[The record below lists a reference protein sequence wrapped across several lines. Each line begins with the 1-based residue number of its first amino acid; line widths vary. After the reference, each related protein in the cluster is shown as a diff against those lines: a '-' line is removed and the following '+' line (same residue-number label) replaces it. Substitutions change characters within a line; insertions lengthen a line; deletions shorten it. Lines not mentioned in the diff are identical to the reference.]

1 MFIKG
6 KSDKYSVKEMCKL
19 LEVPRSTYYYSI
31 KEKAGKEEKNNELD
45 QRVEEIFKA
54 NHGIYGARKINHRIK
69 EMYPELRSSRYKVTN
84 SMKKQ
89 GFVSKYCKTKAFKP
103 YKVNTNKEDIPNILE
118 QNFDNYKENEVVVS
132 DLTYIKCN
140 SKFLYI
146 CFLTDLYNRE
156 IVGYS
161 VTEKHNTDCV
171 IEAFVN
177 STIDS
182 NKLKIFHTDRGGEFN
197 GKELIKLLKDKNIK
211 RSMSK
216 PGCPYDNAVSER
228 MFATFKREW
237 KAEQYENIIELEADV
252 REFVN
257 WYNNYRIHETMGCK
271 TPIEVKNI
279 SNMKSV

>member
-1 MFIKG
+1 MLIKG
-6 KSDKYSVKEMCKL
+6 YADRYSVKVMCQL
-19 LEVPRSTYYYSI
+19 LEVPRSTYYYTI
-31 KEKAGKEEKNNELD
+31 KPKPVKENKSNELD
-45 QRVEEIFKA
+45 EKVEKIFKA
-54 NHGIYGARKINHRIK
+54 NYGIYGARKINHRIK
-69 EMYPELRSSRYKVTN
+69 EMYPNLSSSRYKVN
-84 SMKKQ
+84 KSMKKQ

-103 YKVNTNKEDIPNILE
+103 YKINTNRTETPNLLE
-118 QNFDNYKENEVVVS
+118 QQFDNYEQNEVIVS

-140 SKFLYI
+140 STFLYI
-146 CFLTDLYNRE
+146 CFLTDLFNRE

-171 IEAFVN
+171 IEAFIN
-177 STIDS
+177 SSINP

-197 GKELIKLLKDKNIK
+197 GKELIKLLEDKKVK

-237 KAEQYENIIELEADV
+237 KADTYENIIELEADV

-257 WYNNYRIHETMGCK
+257 WYNNYRIHESNGYK
-271 TPIEVKNI
+271 TPVEVRNLSNI
-279 SNMKSV
+279 Q